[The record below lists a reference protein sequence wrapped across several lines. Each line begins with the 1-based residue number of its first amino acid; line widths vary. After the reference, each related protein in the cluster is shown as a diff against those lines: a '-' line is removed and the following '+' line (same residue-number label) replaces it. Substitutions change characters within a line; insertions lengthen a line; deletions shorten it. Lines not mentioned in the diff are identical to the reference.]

1 MPWLNICACIDWIC
15 VNILTEYVCIPWLNM
30 WTWLNWICL
39 HDLTEYQCMTS
50 LSLFG
55 CVHDLIETV
64 CMSAWLNWICVHGF
78 TESVCM
84 TQFNLCIWL
93 NLICAWLNLICV
105 HALTEYVCIL
115 TWLNMCTWLDWIC
128 VYDLIESVCI
138 TSLNLCMCAWL
149 DWICVNGLGE
159 QTSMSLPEQALP
171 KYNEQRKRR
180 TSGMWSWWT
189 CGSQFVPR
197 LLCHSSAPVLRS
209 SMPYCKP
216 SPVNYFTYSQY
227 NYVNYC
233 ISYYT
238 SSVTFYK
245 YIRHQYRAMQTTE
258 HTIA

>member
-128 VYDLIESVCI
+128 VYDLIESVWMAWVNRHLWVY
-138 TSLNLCMCAWL
+138 LNRHCPNIMSKEKEEHQECGVDGHVVHNLYHGCCAILQLQCWDL
-149 DWICVNGLGE
+149 QCLTVNH
-159 QTSMSLPEQALP
+159 
-171 KYNEQRKRR
+171 
-180 TSGMWSWWT
+180 
-189 CGSQFVPR
+189 R
-197 LLCHSSAPVLRS
+197 L
-209 SMPYCKP
+209 
-216 SPVNYFTYSQY
+216 
-227 NYVNYC
+227 
-233 ISYYT
+233 
-238 SSVTFYK
+238 
-245 YIRHQYRAMQTTE
+245 
-258 HTIA
+258 